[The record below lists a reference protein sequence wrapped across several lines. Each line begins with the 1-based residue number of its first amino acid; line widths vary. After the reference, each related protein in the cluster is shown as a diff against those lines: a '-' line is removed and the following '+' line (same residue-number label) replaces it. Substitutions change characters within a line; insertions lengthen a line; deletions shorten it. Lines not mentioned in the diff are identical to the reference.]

1 MELQNIPLDDSG
13 YMTCLEAVQ
22 RSGLALQFVPEDM
35 KTLNMCEKAV
45 DQNSDAFK
53 YVPDSIKMFVHSKN
67 LTLFGMPAYVCSYG
81 EKHYKNSLGC
91 NCSQIMNKNE
101 VQPLDEQEPNLYDI
115 NAPDIP
121 SKSGL
126 RRDSIDGILK
136 EMDEERQAEINK
148 MLGYYTNGP

>member
-1 MELQNIPLDDSG
+1 MDLQNIPLDDSG
-13 YMTCLEAVQ
+13 YTTCLEAVQ
-22 RSGLALQFVPEDM
+22 RCGLSLQFVPEDM
-35 KTLNMCEKAV
+35 KTLNMCQKAV
-45 DQNSDAFK
+45 DQNGDAFK

-67 LTLFGMPAYVCSYG
+67 LTLFGMSAYICSYG

-91 NCSQIMNKNE
+91 NCSQFMNKNE

-126 RRDSIDGILK
+126 IDSGIL
-136 EMDEERQAEINK
+136 EQLEEEREEEINK
-148 MLGYYTNGP
+148 MRYTGQ

>member
-1 MELQNIPLDDSG
+1 
-13 YMTCLEAVQ
+13 MTDVRETI
-22 RSGLALQFVPEDM
+22 ETD
-35 KTLNMCEKAV
+35 
-45 DQNSDAFK
+45 
-53 YVPDSIKMFVHSKN
+53 KN
-67 LTLFGMPAYVCSYG
+67 LTLFGMPAYICSYG

-126 RRDSIDGILK
+126 IDDGILK
-136 EMDEERQAEINK
+136 EMEEERQEEINK
-148 MLGYYTNGP
+148 MLGYYTDPQY